1 MIRRVFL
8 PIALIALAACGQKTT
23 PRAPELVQPEAPTQ
37 IVAASAPEGVRL
49 TWQRPDR
56 YTGGKQMNDLGGFV
70 IERGS
75 GEGAPVT
82 FTRVGDVQLD
92 DRGRFRKERRITWTD
107 TGVTPGET
115 YVYRITAVTTD
126 HYVSAAGGPVTITY
140 QRKAAP

>member
-1 MIRRVFL
+1 MNRRTLLLV
-8 PIALIALAACGQKTT
+8 ALLAAVGCGHKTR
-23 PRAPELVQPEAPTQ
+23 PLAPELVQPEAPSQ
-37 IVAASAPEGVRL
+37 LVAASVPEGIRL

-70 IERGS
+70 IERAS
-75 GEGAPVT
+75 GGGT

-107 TGVTPGET
+107 TGVAPGET

-126 HYVSAAGGPVTITY
+126 DYTSAPGGPVTIQY